1 MNLLSASILRG
12 LLLLACTVS
21 CPSYADWAGSSDPTV
36 VHALPADGRI
46 QPQNPP
52 GFSWS
57 RHSTNPASYVLEVQG
72 ATTQTFTSTR
82 NWFLPSAG
90 LNSGHYTWRVRP
102 STTLEW
108 SSPRDFYIDATVSRP
123 FLVPDNATLRQ
134 HILSRARPRGLT
146 PEIVAQ
152 KYWSAAMNAE
162 RGPLLSRLSIDVL
175 TKATT
180 LPVFSDANW
189 PLVYSGTMTTAYSAQ
204 LTAIRW
210 AINDAGRQLE
220 AAALL
225 WRLTGDRRFFNEAVT
240 RGNQLAALSPTGPT
254 SFTNQDQGS
263 RQIALTLIKAVD
275 FLGADLA
282 PAARAP
288 WLASVAARSTDF
300 YNDIVG
306 SNGRLDQYPFDSHG
320 ATNLGMLTLI
330 SALALGDIPAASGW
344 FDYAFRAYANS
355 VSVWS
360 GAEGGFSDGTAYAQ
374 YTADTALQIWQPLA
388 AVSGVNLFT
397 KPWANGFLQYLT
409 HFVPPGTPSHVFGDQ
424 HEVSADVPTLKAFA
438 SRFATPTA
446 LWYVRNMYGT
456 EDILRELEAPWPL
469 PVKTVSTIQQPPNAA
484 LYPSIG
490 WVAMHSNIAD
500 LARTS
505 VYFKSSPYGSY
516 SHSHGDQNS
525 LVVNSGGRRLLIEA
539 GYSDWY
545 GSPLW
550 RNWYHQTKSHNAITY
565 DGGVGQKVDGPGS
578 ALSWNGKVTAFASLI
593 NPPLDYTSGDATA
606 AYPGV
611 LSSAVRQIWYLRAL
625 DLIVVRD
632 KLAAPLP
639 HVFEWNVHAPSVMV
653 VEAIDAV
660 RINNID
666 RSLCIKSL
674 TPGTQFK
681 KWTGPAAQAGKIEDH
696 GAFTRTSATSAEF
709 LMLLDVGCKKPLTS
723 LTATSS
729 GRNLDI
735 GGYTISFPN

>member
-1 MNLLSASILRG
+1 MNLTTAPIFRSLT
-12 LLLLACTVS
+12 LLACAVS
-21 CPSYADWAGSSDPTV
+21 CPSYADWAASADPTV
-36 VHALPADGRI
+36 VRPLPADGRI
-46 QPQNPP
+46 QAQNPP

-57 RHSTNPASYVLEVQG
+57 RHSTNPASYVIEVQG

-82 NWFLPSAG
+82 NWLLPSAG
-90 LNSGHYTWRVRP
+90 FGPGHYTWRVRP

-108 SSPRDFYIDATVSRP
+108 SSPRDFYIDTAVSRP
-123 FLVPDNATLRQ
+123 FLLPDNDVLRQ
-134 HILSRARPRGLT
+134 RILSRARPRGLT

-152 KYWSAAMNAE
+152 KYWSAAMSAQ
-162 RGPLLSRLSIDVL
+162 RGPLVSRLSYEVL
-175 TKATT
+175 TKVST
-180 LPVFSDANW
+180 LPVLSDTNW
-189 PLVYSGTMTTAYSAQ
+189 PLVYGGTMTAAYSTQ
-204 LTAIRW
+204 LTNIRW

-225 WRLTGDRRFFNEAVT
+225 WRLTGDARFFNEAVV

-254 SFTNQDQGS
+254 SFANQDQGA

-275 FLGADLA
+275 FLGSDLA
-282 PAARAP
+282 TAVRAP
-288 WLASVAARSTDF
+288 WLASVAARTTDI
-300 YNDIVG
+300 YNDIAG
-306 SNGRLDQYPFDSHG
+306 NNGRLDQYPFDSHG

-355 VSVWS
+355 MSVWS
-360 GAEGGFSDGTAYAQ
+360 GPEGGFANGTAYAQ
-374 YTADTALQIWQPLA
+374 YSADTTLQIWQPLVA
-388 AVSGVNLFT
+388 ATGINLFA
-397 KPWANGFLQYLT
+397 KPWTNGFLQYFT

-438 SRFATPTA
+438 SRLATPA
-446 LWYVRNMYGT
+446 AAWYAKSMSGT

-469 PVKTVSTIQQPPNAA
+469 PVNTVTTLLQPPNAA

-500 LARTS
+500 RARTS

-525 LVVNSGGRRLLIEA
+525 LVVNSGGRRLLIET
-539 GYSDWY
+539 GYEDWY

-550 RNWYHQTKSHNAITY
+550 NSWYHQTKAHNAVTF
-565 DGGVGQKVDGPGS
+565 DGGIGQKVDGVGS
-578 ALSWNGKVTAFASLI
+578 ALSWNGKVTAFSTT
-593 NPPLDYTSGDATA
+593 PTLDFTAGDASA

-611 LSSAVRQIWYLRAL
+611 LSSAVRQVWYLRSQ
-625 DLIVVRD
+625 DVIVVRD
-632 KLAAPLP
+632 KLASPLP
-639 HVFEWNVHAPSVMV
+639 HAFEWNVHAPSVMTV
-653 VEAIDAV
+653 GAGNAV

-674 TPGTQFK
+674 TSGVGFK
-681 KWTGPAAQAGKIEDH
+681 KWTGPTPQVGKVEDH
-696 GAFTRTSATSAEF
+696 GAYILPAATSAEF
-709 LMLLDVGCKKPLTS
+709 IMLLDVGCKNPTTT
-723 LTATSS
+723 LTATAS
-729 GRNLDI
+729 GRTLTI
-735 GGYTISFPN
+735 GGYPITIPN